1 MLRQGPI
8 SLTMHAAA
16 EPLLAA
22 LLIAAPFLFGFSGQ
36 GAATAV
42 AIVAGVAVLLVAMS
56 TTWRLSLIK
65 VIPVAAHLVFDLA
78 LAALLIA
85 APFLFAFSHETAP
98 TAFFLVVGVL
108 LLLAVLATR
117 WAQAGGDR
125 SGDQRRRGGSPQ
137 ATT

>member
-1 MLRQGPI
+1 
-8 SLTMHAAA
+8 
-16 EPLLAA
+16 
-22 LLIAAPFLFGFSGQ
+22 
-36 GAATAV
+36 
-42 AIVAGVAVLLVAMS
+42 
-56 TTWRLSLIK
+56 
-65 VIPVAAHLVFDLA
+65 VFDLA

-125 SGDQRRRGGSPQ
+125 SGDKRRRGGSPQ